1 MEYFMTELSGEW
13 APDHRGDDTLPMEL
27 HMRRTRQDERRRYRS
42 GVADRGGRRRREA
55 VGNMDAKTLEKYV
68 SDVIAR
74 LYAGDGKN
82 VKAIRAEI

>member
-27 HMRRTRQDERRRYRS
+27 HMRRTRQDERRRYRF
-42 GVADRGGRRRREA
+42 GVADRGGRRRRSSREYGRENA
-55 VGNMDAKTLEKYV
+55 RKYA

-82 VKAIRAEI
+82 VKAIRIEI